1 MVVAPLAAV
10 AVPSFAIT
18 AESPMKVVIQIPC
31 RDEAATLSATIAGLP
46 RTIAG
51 VDEIAIVVVD
61 DGSVDDTAMIAASLG
76 AHVVSLR
83 AQRGLAVA
91 FMAGIETA
99 LALGADIV
107 VNTDGDNQ
115 YVGEDAA
122 QLARAVMNG
131 DADVAIG
138 ARPIAAMPNFS
149 TAKKLLQRVGSWVV
163 RRLSGVN
170 VADATSG
177 FRAYSRESA
186 LQLSVFSG
194 YTYTLETIVQ
204 SAQRGMRIASIPI
217 RVNAVDRPSRLA
229 KGNAHYIWRAGTEL
243 ARMFVVYRPFRF
255 FILPAIVSTL
265 AGIGL
270 VARFAWFYVVSSGA
284 GHVQSLVVAAM
295 LLGIGGALVVVA
307 LIGDL
312 LAINR
317 RMLEE
322 IRLDARRRRFERTRA
337 SSTTARDE

>member
-1 MVVAPLAAV
+1 
-10 AVPSFAIT
+10 
-18 AESPMKVVIQIPC
+18 MKVVIQIPC

-61 DGSVDDTAMIAASLG
+61 DGSADDTAKIATSLG
-76 AHVVSLR
+76 THVVSLR
-83 AQRGLAVA
+83 APRGLAVA
-91 FMAGIETA
+91 FMAGIEAA
-99 LALGADIV
+99 LALGADII

-115 YVGEDAA
+115 YVGEDAVH
-122 QLARAVMNG
+122 LVLAVMNG

-138 ARPIAAMPNFS
+138 ARPIASMPAFS
-149 TAKKLLQRVGSWVV
+149 AAKKLLQRVGSWVV

-170 VADATSG
+170 VVDATSG

-217 RVNAVDRPSRLA
+217 RVNAVERPSRLA

-322 IRLDARRRRFERTRA
+322 IRLDARRRRFERPRA
-337 SSTTARDE
+337 SSTAARGE

>member
-1 MVVAPLAAV
+1 LVAAPLAAV

-51 VDEIAIVVVD
+51 IDEIAIVVVD
-61 DGSVDDTAMIAASLG
+61 DGSFDDTAKIAASLG

-91 FMAGIETA
+91 FMTGIETA

-115 YVGEDAA
+115 YVGEDAVH
-122 QLARAVMNG
+122 LVLAVMNG

-138 ARPIAAMPNFS
+138 ARPIASMPAFS
-149 TAKKLLQRVGSWVV
+149 AAKKLLQRVGSSVV

-170 VADATSG
+170 VVDATSG

-217 RVNAVDRPSRLA
+217 RVNAVERPSRLA

-284 GHVQSLVVAAM
+284 GHVQSLVLAAM

-337 SSTTARDE
+337 SSTTARGE

>member
-1 MVVAPLAAV
+1 
-10 AVPSFAIT
+10 
-18 AESPMKVVIQIPC
+18 MKVVIQIPC
-31 RDEAATLSATIAGLP
+31 RDEALTLPATIAALP
-46 RTIAG
+46 CVISG

-61 DGSVDDTAMIAASLG
+61 DGSADDTAKIATLLG

-83 AQRGLAVA
+83 APRGLAVA
-91 FMAGIETA
+91 FMAGIEAA
-99 LALGADIV
+99 LALGADII

-122 QLARAVMNG
+122 HLVLAVLRG

-138 ARPIAAMPNFS
+138 ARPIDAMPGFS

-170 VADATSG
+170 VVDATSG

-204 SAQRGMRIASIPI
+204 STQRGMRIAWIPI

-255 FILPAIVSTL
+255 FILPAIVSALTG
-265 AGIGL
+265 AAL
-270 VARFAWFYVVSSGA
+270 VARFAWFFVVSGGA
-284 GHVQSLVVAAM
+284 GHVQSLVVAAI

-322 IRLDARRRRFERTRA
+322 IRLDARRQRFERPQPP
-337 SSTTARDE
+337 STLSRSE